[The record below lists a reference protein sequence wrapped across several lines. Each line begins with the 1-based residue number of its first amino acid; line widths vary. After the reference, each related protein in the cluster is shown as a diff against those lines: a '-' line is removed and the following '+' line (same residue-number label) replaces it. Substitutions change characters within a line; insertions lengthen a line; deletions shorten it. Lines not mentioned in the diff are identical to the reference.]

1 MKNIDLRVQKNIESI
16 SNLKQFLESIVKT
29 PDVFSENSELKKML
43 KSQGSTAKYENLELN
58 IVPSSI
64 NTVKRISDKHIDG
77 GYELIDNLRKAAL
90 SAIDKHIEREN
101 GPNKKTKEGLK
112 KEIKNNA
119 IDILNLQQV
128 NTHLLS
134 AVLKSINSIKLI
146 ASTSDAELRKKMAD
160 DDIKKLLSILS
171 LKPFAIDDINTNSMN
186 VIDIFTYNGPQL

>member
-1 MKNIDLRVQKNIESI
+1 MKEIDLRVQKNIDSI

-29 PDVFSENSELKKML
+29 PGVFSENAELKKML

-64 NTVKRISDKHIDG
+64 NTVKRISDKYIDG

-101 GPNKKTKEGLK
+101 SPNKQTKEGLK

-134 AVLKSINSIKLI
+134 AILKSINSIKLI

-171 LKPFAIDDINTNSMN
+171 LKPFVIDEFNTNSMN
-186 VIDIFTYNGPQL
+186 VIDLFTYNGPQP